1 MKDSILFCLEF
12 DQELFTLYEK
22 FESRIIDGNVSH
34 SIWIISLQ
42 LYHSSFAGDT
52 YKHKI
57 KNNWNSFNSIIS
69 ILLNSRNMWN
79 VDALIKA
86 INLFIFH
93 IHIYIHLLYNDK
105 KYCENSVLDL
115 FTYSFSRVFP
125 LLFWYCLQRSTTQ
138 LYLILSMCSYSS
150 PSSHICHLPKARV
163 PKVSPSTRVLTCG
176 RNLR

>member
-1 MKDSILFCLEF
+1 MKDSILFSLEF

-22 FESRIIDGNVSH
+22 FESRTVDGNVRH

-42 LYHSSFAGDT
+42 LRHSSFTGDT

-57 KNNWNSFNSIIS
+57 KNNWDSFNNIS

-79 VDALIKA
+79 VNALIKA

-105 KYCENSVLDL
+105 KYCEDSVLDL
-115 FTYSFSRVFP
+115 FTCSCGARVFP
-125 LLFWYCLQRSTTQ
+125 LLFWYCPQRSPTQ
-138 LYLILSMCSYSS
+138 LHLLLSMCSYSS

-163 PKVSPSTRVLTCG
+163 PKVSPSTSVLTCG
-176 RNLR
+176 RN